1 MNNGKMKK
9 ISINVN
15 GEDYNLEV
23 DIRESL
29 LDVLRNKLFLTGVK
43 RGCSV
48 GECGACTVLI
58 DGVPVDSCI
67 YLAIWADKKKILTIE
82 GIAKDGKLSE
92 VQQAYI
98 DEGAIQCGF
107 CTPGLV
113 LTTTAL
119 VNSGKKYTDEEIK
132 RELSGHLCRCT
143 GYQKIFKATKK
154 SLQKNN

>member
-58 DGVPVDSCI
+58 DNVPIDSCI
-67 YLAIWADKKKILTIE
+67 YLAVWADKKNIETIE
-82 GIAKDGKLSE
+82 GIAKNGRLSN

-98 DEGAIQCGF
+98 DE
-107 CTPGLV
+107 
-113 LTTTAL
+113 
-119 VNSGKKYTDEEIK
+119 
-132 RELSGHLCRCT
+132 
-143 GYQKIFKATKK
+143 
-154 SLQKNN
+154 

>member
-1 MNNGKMKK
+1 MDSSIMKK
-9 ISINVN
+9 INIIVN
-15 GEDYNLEV
+15 DNEYNIEV

-82 GIAKDGKLSE
+82 GVAKDGKLSE

-107 CTPGLV
+107 CTPGFV

>member
-1 MNNGKMKK
+1 MDDSIMKK
-9 ISINVN
+9 INIIVN
-15 GEDYNLEV
+15 DNEYNIEV

-29 LDVLRNKLFLTGVK
+29 LDVLRNRLFLTGVK

-82 GIAKDGKLSE
+82 GVARDGKLSG

-107 CTPGLV
+107 CTLGLV

>member
-1 MNNGKMKK
+1 MDDSIMKK
-9 ISINVN
+9 INIIVN
-15 GEDYNLEV
+15 DNEYNIEV

-154 SLQKNN
+154 SLEKNN

>member
-9 ISINVN
+9 ININVN
-15 GEDYNLEV
+15 GEEYNLEV
-23 DIRESL
+23 NIRESL

-58 DGVPVDSCI
+58 DNVPIDSCI
-67 YLAIWADKKKILTIE
+67 YLAVWADKKKVETIE
-82 GIAKDGKLSE
+82 GIAKNGTLSP

-98 DEGAIQCGF
+98 NEGAIQCGF
-107 CTPGLV
+107 CTPGLI
-113 LTTTAL
+113 LTTTSL
-119 VNSGKKYTDEEIK
+119 VRNGKNYTDEEIK
-132 RELSGHLCRCT
+132 REISGHLCRCT

-154 SLQKNN
+154 SLQKK

>member
-1 MNNGKMKK
+1 MEK
-9 ISINVN
+9 INITVN
-15 GEDYNLEV
+15 DTEYNLEV

-29 LDVLRNKLFLTGVK
+29 LVVLRNRLFLTGVK

-48 GECGACTVLI
+48 GECGACTVLV
-58 DGVPVDSCI
+58 DGLPIDSCI

-82 GIAKDGKLSE
+82 GVSKNGELSK
-92 VQQAYI
+92 VQRAYI
-98 DEGAIQCGF
+98 EEGAIQCGF

-113 LTTTAL
+113 LTTTYL
-119 VNSGKKYTDEEIK
+119 VNSNKKYSDEEIK

-154 SLQKNN
+154 ALTEK

>member
-1 MNNGKMKK
+1 MDNAIMKK
-9 ISINVN
+9 INIVVN
-15 GEDYNLEV
+15 ECQYSLEV

-29 LDVLRNKLFLTGVK
+29 LEVLRNRLFLTGVK

-58 DGVPVDSCI
+58 DGVPIDSCI
-67 YLAIWADKKKILTIE
+67 YLAVWADKKSIVTVE
-82 GIAKDGKLSE
+82 GISKQGKLSK

-113 LTTTAL
+113 LTTTSL
-119 VNSGKKYTDEEIK
+119 VNSGIDYTDEEIK

-154 SLQKNN
+154 SLQQK

>member
-1 MNNGKMKK
+1 MDNAIMKK
-9 ISINVN
+9 INIIVN
-15 GEDYNLEV
+15 ECQYSLEI

-29 LDVLRNKLFLTGVK
+29 LEVLRNRLFLTGVK

-48 GECGACTVLI
+48 GECGACTVLVE
-58 DGVPVDSCI
+58 GVPIDSCI
-67 YLAIWADKKKILTIE
+67 YLAVWADKKSIVTIE
-82 GIAKDGKLSE
+82 GISKEGKLSK
-92 VQQAYI
+92 VQQSYI

-119 VNSGKKYTDEEIK
+119 VNSGIEYTDEEIK

-154 SLQKNN
+154 SLQQK